1 MHPALEHYRG
11 RQVVWDGVVKTGED
25 ANGNPIYEKNTTPI
39 VLDPTTINSY
49 FYAISSNFIEDGS
62 YIRLKHVTAS
72 YSFAPLL
79 KKVKGI
85 DDVRLS
91 FTATNLFTLTK
102 YTGSD
107 PQINA
112 DTSAGG
118 VGGNGIDNYPV
129 PTTRGYNM
137 SLQVA
142 F

>member
-1 MHPALEHYRG
+1 MNIGWASKDVTCHGPVLICGQAHERIA
-11 RQVVWDGVVKTGED
+11 KF
-25 ANGNPIYEKNTTPI
+25 

>member
-1 MHPALEHYRG
+1 MERIFDFILKYREENYKKLDDLEINKIYG
-11 RQVVWDGVVKTGED
+11 EFGVILID
-25 ANGNPIYEKNTTPI
+25 EKNKKFVAVADTSDG
-39 VLDPTTINSY
+39 LFKDP
-49 FYAISSNFIEDGS
+49 
-62 YIRLKHVTAS
+62 K
-72 YSFAPLL
+72 P
-79 KKVKGI
+79 VKGI

-91 FTATNLFTLTK
+91 FTATNLLTLTK